1 MEIEVGDKFFV
12 PNDGTIFIVDKIET
26 HEKWGVLV
34 CSSLE
39 GGAKGNYRDS
49 LEDFIEFLTENS
61 ATKII

>member
-12 PNDGTIFIVDKIET
+12 PNDGTIFIVDKIEI
-26 HEKWGVLV
+26 HEKWGALV

-49 LEDFIEFLTENS
+49 LEDFIEFLKENS